1 MTEPVKQ
8 GIRGDDFSKTPQ
20 EMGKKV
26 PGDMRISSRNLR
38 KQNQALGLEGIWKNG
53 EISPEG
59 FNDMR
64 FSDFESV

>member
-38 KQNQALGLEGIWKNG
+38 KQNQALGLEGI
-53 EISPEG
+53 
-59 FNDMR
+59 
-64 FSDFESV
+64 